1 MTCQQFVAFLMAY
14 LDGELPAQ
22 ERALFEEHM
31 TVCPDCVRYIDQYR
45 ETIRAAQRSIDDDL
59 PADVP
64 EELVRAVLGAKAS
77 SQS

>member
-31 TVCPDCVRYIDQYR
+31 AVCPDCVRYLSQYN
-45 ETIRAAQRSIDDDL
+45 ETVRAAQLSIDDDL

-64 EELVRAVLGAKAS
+64 EELVRAILAAKVTS
-77 SQS
+77 ES